1 MLASGA
7 LLGPYRIVASIGKGG
22 MGEVYRATDMR
33 MGRDVAIKVVAE
45 QFLERF
51 DHEVRAIAALNHPN
65 ICTIHDVGPNY
76 LVMEYVDGVPLK
88 GPLPEETALRFALQ
102 IAAALDAAHAR
113 GIVHCDL
120 KPANILV
127 TGDRLKLLDFGVATL
142 ASAPTP
148 ARRQAKP
155 APAPVP
161 DEDASGQGFAD
172 DVETVQITPSGSAS
186 RTTGGNLSGTPAYM
200 SPEQSASQAVDARSD
215 IFSFGVVLYELLSG
229 RRPFAGKTMS
239 VVLSQIRESAPAP
252 LEASPE
258 VARLVARCL
267 SKSPLERFQSMSE
280 LRQVLEKAAESLARK
295 EPSIAVL
302 PFVMT
307 GAGAE
312 SEYFSEGLAEDI
324 INALSGVSGLRVIS
338 RTSTF
343 AFKDQTQDIRAI
355 AEALGVDHVLEGSVR
370 TAGNRIR
377 VNTQLISGRDGAQL
391 WSKRYDRDLID
402 VFIIQDEIS
411 KAIANELK
419 VSLATQK
426 LVKAPTTHFAAYEA
440 VLQGRYHFLR
450 FDPGDQA
457 KALAHFERAVA
468 IDPEYA
474 AAHIGIALNHW
485 GRMVVGMA
493 NPREAMRLSVDAAR
507 EALRLDPG
515 NSEGHHI
522 LASYYALHDFDW
534 TKAEH
539 HFDRA
544 LGLNPHSLWAYHC
557 KTIYLLL
564 PLGRL
569 EEAAE
574 SQKMALAIDP
584 LTPAVLANLAIALEG
599 LHCEAEEAQVIERV
613 TQLDPNFV
621 GGQWTLVRF
630 RIRQGRFDEAVELA
644 ERLAGGAG
652 RWGMTLG
659 ALGAAYA
666 AAGRVDDARAV
677 IAELGLDH
685 NRESRAFYSFLIASA
700 LDDRDAAFR
709 WAFESIE
716 HRDPIML
723 SFLWNSSFDGLR
735 DDPRFAGLLKTLKME
750 DPRLAPTSAV
760 RLKG

>member
-1 MLASGA
+1 MLTPGA

-22 MGEVYRATDMR
+22 MGEVYRATDTR

-51 DHEVRAIAALNHPN
+51 NHEVRAIAALNHPN
-65 ICTIHDVGPNY
+65 ICTIHDVGRAY
-76 LVMEYVDGVPLK
+76 LVMEFVDGVPLK
-88 GPLPEETALRFALQ
+88 GPLPEEAAMKLALQ
-102 IAAALDAAHAR
+102 IAAALEAAHAR

-142 ASAPTP
+142 AAAPTSESSESMTAP
-148 ARRQAKP
+148 TQAL
-155 APAPVP
+155 AATS
-161 DEDASGQGFAD
+161 DESNVAD
-172 DVETVQITPSGSAS
+172 DVETVRMPPSDS
-186 RTTGGNLSGTPAYM
+186 RTTGGSMIGTPAYM
-200 SPEQSASQAVDARSD
+200 SPEQASSLPVDARSD

-229 RRPFAGKTMS
+229 HRPFAGKTME
-239 VVLSQIRESAPAP
+239 VVLSQIRESEPAP

-267 SKSPLERFQSMSE
+267 CKIPAERFQSMSE
-280 LRQVLEKAAESLARK
+280 VRAALEKATESLPRR
-295 EPSIAVL
+295 EPSVAIL

-324 INALSGVSGLRVIS
+324 INALSGVSGLKVIS

-343 AFKDQTQDIRAI
+343 AYKDKAQDIRAI
-355 AEALGVDHVLEGSVR
+355 AEALGADHVLEGSVR

-411 KAIANELK
+411 HAIANELK
-419 VSLATQK
+419 VSLTTQQ

-450 FDPGDQA
+450 FDPADQA

-468 IDPEYA
+468 IDPAYA

-485 GRMVVGMA
+485 GQMVVGLA
-493 NPREAMRLSVDAAR
+493 DPRQAMRRSVEAAR
-507 EALRLDPG
+507 EALRLDPV
-515 NSEGHHI
+515 NSDGHHI
-522 LASYYALHDFDW
+522 LASYYAVHDFDW
-534 TKAEH
+534 ARAEH

-544 LGLNPHSLWAYHC
+544 LELNPNSIDAYHC

-564 PLGRL
+564 PLGRH
-569 EEAAE
+569 EEAVE
-574 SQKMALAIDP
+574 SQYRALAIDP

-599 LHCEAEEAQVIERV
+599 LHREEEEEQVIDRLN
-613 TQLDPNFV
+613 QMDPNFV
-621 GGQWTLVRF
+621 GGQWVLVRF
-630 RIRQGRFDEAVELA
+630 RIRQGRVAEAVEVA
-644 ERLAGGAG
+644 ERLVQTAG

-666 AAGRVDDARAV
+666 AAGRLNDARGV

-685 NRESRAFYSFLIASA
+685 NRESRAFYSFLIAAA
-700 LDDRDAAFR
+700 LDDRDEAFR
-709 WAFESIE
+709 WAAESFE

-723 SFLWNSSFDGLR
+723 SFLWGSSFDKLR
-735 DDPRFAGLLKTLKME
+735 DDPRFRDLLKMLKME
-750 DPRLAPTSAV
+750 DRFAPALLQN
-760 RLKG
+760 RARP

>member
-1 MLASGA
+1 
-7 LLGPYRIVASIGKGG
+7 
-22 MGEVYRATDMR
+22 MGEVYRATDTR

-51 DHEVRAIAALNHPN
+51 DREVRAIAALNHPN

-88 GPLPEETALRFALQ
+88 GPLPEDAALEFALQ
-102 IAAALDAAHAR
+102 IVAALDAAHAR

-127 TGDRLKLLDFGVATL
+127 NGDRLKLLDFGVATL
-142 ASAPTP
+142 AA
-148 ARRQAKP
+148 
-155 APAPVP
+155 APAPERKEGSAARTPVP
-161 DEDASGQGFAD
+161 AAASGGPDFAA
-172 DVETVQITPSGSAS
+172 DVETVQISPSGSAS

-200 SPEQSASQAVDARSD
+200 SPEQAASQAVDARSD

-239 VVLSQIRESAPAP
+239 VVLSQIRGTEPAP
-252 LEASPE
+252 LEASLQ
-258 VARLVARCL
+258 VTRLVARCL
-267 SKSPLERFQSMSE
+267 CKSPAERFQSMSE
-280 LRQVLEKAAESLARK
+280 LRPVLEKARVSINRK

-324 INALSGVSGLRVIS
+324 INALSGVAGLKVIA

-343 AFKDQTQDIRAI
+343 AFKDKTQDIRNI

-377 VNTQLISGRDGAQL
+377 VNTRLISALDGTQL

-411 KAIANELK
+411 NAIANELK
-419 VSLATQK
+419 VSLTTQK
-426 LVKAPTTHFAAYEA
+426 LVKAPTRHFAAYEA

-468 IDPEYA
+468 IDPAYA

-485 GRMVVGMA
+485 GQMVVGMA
-493 NPREAMRLSVDAAR
+493 NPREAMQRSVAAAR
-507 EALRLDPG
+507 EALRLDPA
-515 NSEGHHI
+515 NSDGHHI
-522 LASYYALHDFDW
+522 LASYYAVHDFDW
-534 TKAEH
+534 AKAEH

-544 LGLNPHSLWAYHC
+544 LELNPHSLWAYHC
-557 KTIYLLL
+557 KSIYLLL

-569 EEAAE
+569 DEAVE
-574 SQKMALAIDP
+574 SQNLALSIDP
-584 LTPAVLANLAIALEG
+584 LTPAVLANLALALEG
-599 LHCEAEEAQVIERV
+599 LHRAEEEEQVIHRV

-621 GGQWTLVRF
+621 GGQWAMVRF
-630 RIRQGRFDEAVELA
+630 HIRQGRIAEAVELA
-644 ERLAGGAG
+644 ERLAAAAG

-666 AAGRVDDARAV
+666 ADGRADEARQV

-685 NRESRAFYSFLIASA
+685 NRESRAFYSFLIAAA
-700 LDDRDAAFR
+700 LDDRDEAFR
-709 WAFESIE
+709 WAFESVE

-735 DDPRFAGLLKTLKME
+735 DDPRFAVLLRVLKME
-750 DPRLAPTSAV
+750 DRRLAATSQA
-760 RLKG
+760 RREG